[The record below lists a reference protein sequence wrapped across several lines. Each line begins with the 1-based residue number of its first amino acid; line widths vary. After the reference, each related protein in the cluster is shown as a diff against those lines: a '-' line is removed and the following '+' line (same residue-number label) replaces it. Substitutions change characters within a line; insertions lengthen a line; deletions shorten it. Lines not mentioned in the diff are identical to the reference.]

1 MNDFYLDREIEAYT
15 DQPQDLDERDIL
27 IIAED
32 YDLTDKKQIVLFA
45 NEIIQ
50 EWKDNNQYG
59 TC

>member
-1 MNDFYLDREIEAYT
+1 MNDFYLDREIDAYT

-32 YDLTDKKQIVLFA
+32 YNLTDKKQIVQFA

>member
-1 MNDFYLDREIEAYT
+1 MSFDSYLDQQIDAYSN
-15 DQPQDLDERDIL
+15 QPQDLDERDIL

-50 EWKDNNQYG
+50 EWKDNNQ
-59 TC
+59 

>member
-1 MNDFYLDREIEAYT
+1 MNDFYLDREIDAYT

-50 EWKDNNQYG
+50 EWKDNNQ
-59 TC
+59 